1 LAKHRLKRKKKKA
14 VVTCVCCCLPGTGLF
29 GLELHSHLLTSYVP
43 DTVHSIAR
51 NRKMAKMLLRGLPGY
66 CEREDTYAWGEVASL
81 LIWSHEIHSC
91 IGFGKREVGLVPGQ
105 VGTT

>member
-1 LAKHRLKRKKKKA
+1 
-14 VVTCVCCCLPGTGLF
+14 
-29 GLELHSHLLTSYVP
+29 
-43 DTVHSIAR
+43 
-51 NRKMAKMLLRGLPGY
+51 MAKMLLRGLPGY

-91 IGFGKREVGLVPGQ
+91 IGFGKREVGLIPGQ